1 MVSGLVKMPSNI
13 FANTGTNVSILFI
26 DKSKKNQTIFLID
39 ATKLGRMI
47 KTDDKNERR
56 FLSKNDEKLIFE
68 TFKSKDIISNFSIE
82 VKSEDVIKK
91 NFSLNPGLYFPI
103 TITPSN
109 FSKDEIKDK
118 VNVFKK
124 KIIGLRKESADISK
138 LIDENLDKIKY
149 E

>member
-56 FLSKNDEKLIFE
+56 FLSKN
-68 TFKSKDIISNFSIE
+68 SMGN
-82 VKSEDVIKK
+82 
-91 NFSLNPGLYFPI
+91 
-103 TITPSN
+103 
-109 FSKDEIKDK
+109 
-118 VNVFKK
+118 
-124 KIIGLRKESADISK
+124 
-138 LIDENLDKIKY
+138 
-149 E
+149 